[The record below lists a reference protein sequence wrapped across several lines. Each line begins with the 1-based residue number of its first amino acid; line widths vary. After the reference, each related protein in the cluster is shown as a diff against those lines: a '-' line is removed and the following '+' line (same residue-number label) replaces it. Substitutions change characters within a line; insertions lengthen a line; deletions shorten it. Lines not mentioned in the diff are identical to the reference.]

1 MHYAIKLNSNIKSVG
16 YTGTV
21 EARKATNTAAGH
33 ALRKALGK
41 TNSNP
46 NISGDDKTRDDR
58 RSYQDFDAM
67 PKPYG
72 KHLGTQ
78 HAALLATGE
87 IDSNNLD
94 EVTLKL
100 DNAISALADVEAFAF
115 NENVSKYQAK
125 RSETIAAMVER
136 GQNIISPEDHQ
147 YYRESLKD
155 YSFKYCKNQITI
167 ILWSDTSFCDSC
179 MYDDKR
185 AVFVKIIKGKTI
197 FTKDLISPTELKRVE
212 VSTETKSSLRSNGV
226 TTTSMIVGKVQKS
239 NSGLYRLVAVHSE
252 PEYINKIKET
262 VKSSLSWLD
271 IDQV

>member
-16 YTGTV
+16 YTGTT
-21 EARKATNTAAGH
+21 EAKKATSTAAGH

-41 TNSNP
+41 TNSNSTK
-46 NISGDDKTRDDR
+46 NQDDNNKDDR

-72 KHLGTQ
+72 KHSGTQ
-78 HAALLATGE
+78 HAALLAAGE

-94 EVTLKL
+94 DVTLQL
-100 DNAISALADVEAFAF
+100 DNAIAALSGVEAFAF

-125 RSETIAAMVER
+125 RSETIAAMVEQ

-167 ILWSDTSFCDSC
+167 ILWSDTSFCDTC
-179 MYDDKR
+179 MFDDKR
-185 AVFVKIIKGKTI
+185 NVYVKIIKGKTI
-197 FTKDLISPTELKRVE
+197 FTKDLINSTELKRVE
-212 VSTETKSSLRSNGV
+212 AATVAKSSIRNTGV

-252 PEYINKIKET
+252 PEYINKVKET
-262 VKSSLSWLD
+262 IKSSLNWMD